1 MVHDPFSLFRRIKR
15 TIWAVYD
22 TSIYLRGIEKVQN
35 HDPRGK
41 IDKNI
46 EASRNILRKPVEASI
61 KKFFL
66 LRLIAI
72 IFAFKRKEHC
82 D

>member
-1 MVHDPFSLFRRIKR
+1 MVHDPFTLFRRIKR

-46 EASRNILRKPVEASI
+46 EASRNIQLPYLRILSSTQ
-61 KKFFL
+61 
-66 LRLIAI
+66 R
-72 IFAFKRKEHC
+72 
-82 D
+82 

>member
-1 MVHDPFSLFRRIKR
+1 MVHDPFTLFRRIKR

-22 TSIYLRGIEKVQN
+22 ISIYLRGIKKVQN

-46 EASRNILRKPVEASI
+46 EASRNIQLPYLRILSSTQ
-61 KKFFL
+61 
-66 LRLIAI
+66 R
-72 IFAFKRKEHC
+72 
-82 D
+82 